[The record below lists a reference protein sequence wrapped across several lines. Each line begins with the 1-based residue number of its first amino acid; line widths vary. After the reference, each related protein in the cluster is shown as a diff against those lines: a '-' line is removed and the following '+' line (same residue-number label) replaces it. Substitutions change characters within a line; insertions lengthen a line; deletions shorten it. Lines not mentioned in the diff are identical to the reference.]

1 MPLDPAF
8 DRQFRTELAGGTFI
22 AGVDEAGRGPLAG
35 PVVAAAVI
43 LNPDTSV
50 IEGLDDSK
58 ALDHGRREALE
69 PLIRSQALSFAVCE
83 ASVEE
88 IDRHNIL
95 RASLIAMRRAIEALT
110 LPVGLALIDGNKLT
124 DALVRQKAIVKG
136 DGKSPS
142 IAAASILAKVHRD
155 RLMTE
160 LARKFPVYGFERHKG
175 YPTEVHRQAIRRNGP
190 CEIHRR
196 TFAGV
201 REYLR

>member
-8 DRQFRTELAGGTFI
+8 DRQFKIELAGGSFI

-43 LNPDTSV
+43 LDPDGPP

-58 ALDHGRREALE
+58 ALDHEHRETLE
-69 PLIRSQALSFAVCE
+69 PLIRARALSFAVRE
-83 ASVEE
+83 ATVAE

-95 RASLIAMRRAIEALT
+95 RASLIAMRRAIEALA

-155 RLMTE
+155 RLMIE

-175 YPTEVHRQAIRRNGP
+175 YPTEVHREAIRLNGP

-196 TFAGV
+196 TFSGV
-201 REYLR
+201 KEYLR